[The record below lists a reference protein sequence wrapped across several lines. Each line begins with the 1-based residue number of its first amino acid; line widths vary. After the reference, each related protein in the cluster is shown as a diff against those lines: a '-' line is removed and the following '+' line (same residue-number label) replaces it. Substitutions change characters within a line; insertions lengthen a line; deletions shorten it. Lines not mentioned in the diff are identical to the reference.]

1 MKKIIVANWK
11 MAPASF
17 LGAEKRFQA
26 IKRTA
31 NKVRGVQTVICPP
44 MLYLGEL
51 AKNVTGHRLLVGAQN
66 AFWNE
71 EEAHTGEH
79 SPDMLVR
86 AGAKYVI
93 LGHSERRAL
102 GEPNEMIR
110 AKVTACLA
118 SGLTVIVCVGEQER
132 DTQGNYTK
140 FIANQV
146 RQSLPK
152 KAAKKRLRGDL
163 IVAYEPL
170 WAIGKK
176 AKRVASVEDAVEAM
190 ILIKKTLVGMYGKS
204 ATTIPVLYGGSVNEK
219 NAREFLEQETIGGLL
234 VGRAGLD
241 PERFSL
247 ILTAMQKKK

>member
-17 LGAEKRFQA
+17 ESAKKTFRA
-26 IKRTA
+26 IKKTA
-31 NKVRGVQTVICPP
+31 DKLHNVQTVVCPP
-44 MLYLGEL
+44 VLYLREL
-51 AKNVTGHRLLVGAQN
+51 GASVTGHRTVLGAQN

-86 AGAKYVI
+86 VGAKYVI

-102 GEPNEMIR
+102 GESDVMIR
-110 AKVTACLA
+110 EKVRACLL
-118 SGLTVIVCVGEQER
+118 SGLYVIACVGEKER
-132 DTQGNYTK
+132 DAHGGYTK

-152 KAAKKRLRGDL
+152 IKMGKQLLGNI

-176 AKRVASVEDAVEAM
+176 AKRAASVEDAVEAT
-190 ILIKKTLVGMYGKS
+190 IFIKKTLVGIFGKD
-204 ATTIPVLYGGSVNEK
+204 AVNIPILYGGSVNDQ
-219 NAREFLEQETIGGLL
+219 NAGEFLEQESVNGLL
-234 VGRAGLD
+234 VGRASLD
-241 PERFSL
+241 PETFSR
-247 ILTAMQKKK
+247 ILTARKK